1 MVFNSLNFLYFITAV
16 LILYWSF
23 KNERDRNFF
32 LLLSSYFFYI
42 QWEWKYLFL
51 ILISS
56 SVDFLCAKKIYSSK
70 HKKLFLSISVLVNL
84 GILFVFKYY
93 NFFIES
99 FIELVG
105 VNEISNIITL
115 NLILPIG
122 ISFYTFQTL
131 SYSIDVY
138 NNKIRPENNV
148 TDFFLYVSF
157 FPQLVAGP
165 IERAG
170 YLIKEL
176 KKKKIFNRKLID
188 MGVTLILIG
197 LFKKIVIADN
207 LAYFVDDIFLNY
219 NNYNGGVLMLGL
231 VYFSFQIYCDFS
243 GYTDIAIGISR
254 LLGIELNI
262 NFNFPYHAKNISEF
276 WKRWHI
282 SLSTWFR
289 DYVYIPLGGSKFSK
303 TKTYR
308 NLFIVFL
315 ISGLWHGANLT
326 FIFWGL
332 YHVLLYLMWMA
343 LKQFFKFKSR
353 FFIFLS
359 ILYTYITVTI
369 GWVFFRAE
377 SISNAFDYLK
387 LMLSDISFPNE
398 LRSAIIYV
406 IMIFVLDLILKNSPK
421 NVLKGLSFNKR
432 MIFNSIIY
440 ILIIL
445 FYTEGGNFI
454 YFRF

>member
-23 KNERDRNFF
+23 KNERDRNVF

-70 HKKLFLSISVLVNL
+70 HKKLFLSISILVNI

-93 NFFIES
+93 NFFVES
-99 FIELVG
+99 FIKLFG
-105 VNEISNIITL
+105 VNDISNIITL

-176 KKKKIFNRKLID
+176 KKKKIVNRKLID
-188 MGVTLILIG
+188 MGLTLILIG

-308 NLFIVFL
+308 NLFIVFF

-332 YHVLLYLMWMA
+332 YHVLLYLMWML
-343 LKQFFKFKSR
+343 LKQFFRFKSH

-377 SISNAFDYLK
+377 SISNAIDYLK

-406 IMIFVLDLILKNSPK
+406 IMIFVLDLILKTSPK
-421 NVLKGLSFNKR
+421 DVLKGLSFNKR

>member
-1 MVFNSLNFLYFITAV
+1 MVFNSLNFLYFITAI

-23 KNERDRNFF
+23 KNERDRNVF

-70 HKKLFLSISVLVNL
+70 HKKLFLSISILVNI

-93 NFFIES
+93 NFFVES
-99 FIELVG
+99 FIKLFG
-105 VNEISNIITL
+105 VNDISNIITL

-138 NNKIRPENNV
+138 NNKIKPENNV

-176 KKKKIFNRKLID
+176 KKKKIVNRKLID
-188 MGVTLILIG
+188 MGLTLILIG

-262 NFNFPYHAKNISEF
+262 NFNFPYHAKSISEF

-308 NLFIVFL
+308 NLFIVFF

-332 YHVLLYLMWMA
+332 YHVLLYLMWML
-343 LKQFFKFKSR
+343 LKQFFRFKSR

-377 SISNAFDYLK
+377 SISDAFDYLK

-421 NVLKGLSFNKR
+421 DVLKGLTFNKR

>member
-23 KNERDRNFF
+23 KNERDRNVF

-70 HKKLFLSISVLVNL
+70 HKKLFLSISILVNI

-93 NFFIES
+93 NFFVES
-99 FIELVG
+99 FIKLFG
-105 VNEISNIITL
+105 VNDISNIITL

-176 KKKKIFNRKLID
+176 KKKKIVNRKLID
-188 MGVTLILIG
+188 MGLTLILIG

-231 VYFSFQIYCDFS
+231 VYFSLQIYCDFS

-308 NLFIVFL
+308 NLFIVFF

-332 YHVLLYLMWMA
+332 YHVLLYLMWML
-343 LKQFFKFKSR
+343 LKQFFRFKSH

-377 SISNAFDYLK
+377 SISNAIDYLK

-406 IMIFVLDLILKNSPK
+406 IMIFVLDLILKTSPK
-421 NVLKGLSFNKR
+421 DVLKGLSFNKR

>member
-1 MVFNSLNFLYFITAV
+1 
-16 LILYWSF
+16 
-23 KNERDRNFF
+23 
-32 LLLSSYFFYI
+32 
-42 QWEWKYLFL
+42 
-51 ILISS
+51 
-56 SVDFLCAKKIYSSK
+56 
-70 HKKLFLSISVLVNL
+70 VND
-84 GILFVFKYY
+84 
-93 NFFIES
+93 
-99 FIELVG
+99 
-105 VNEISNIITL
+105 ISNIITL

-176 KKKKIFNRKLID
+176 KKKKIVNRKLID
-188 MGVTLILIG
+188 MGLTLILIG

-308 NLFIVFL
+308 NLFIVFF

-332 YHVLLYLMWMA
+332 YHVLLYLMWML
-343 LKQFFKFKSR
+343 LKQFFRFKSH

-377 SISNAFDYLK
+377 SISNAIDYLK

-406 IMIFVLDLILKNSPK
+406 IMIFVLDLILKTSPK
-421 NVLKGLSFNKR
+421 DVLKGLSFNKR

>member
-1 MVFNSLNFLYFITAV
+1 
-16 LILYWSF
+16 
-23 KNERDRNFF
+23 
-32 LLLSSYFFYI
+32 
-42 QWEWKYLFL
+42 
-51 ILISS
+51 
-56 SVDFLCAKKIYSSK
+56 
-70 HKKLFLSISVLVNL
+70 
-84 GILFVFKYY
+84 
-93 NFFIES
+93 
-99 FIELVG
+99 
-105 VNEISNIITL
+105 
-115 NLILPIG
+115 
-122 ISFYTFQTL
+122 
-131 SYSIDVY
+131 
-138 NNKIRPENNV
+138 
-148 TDFFLYVSF
+148 
-157 FPQLVAGP
+157 
-165 IERAG
+165 
-170 YLIKEL
+170 
-176 KKKKIFNRKLID
+176 
-188 MGVTLILIG
+188 
-197 LFKKIVIADN
+197 
-207 LAYFVDDIFLNY
+207 
-219 NNYNGGVLMLGL
+219 MLGL

-308 NLFIVFL
+308 NLFIVFFV
-315 ISGLWHGANLT
+315 SGLWHGANLT

-332 YHVLLYLMWMA
+332 YHVLLYLMWML
-343 LKQFFKFKSR
+343 LKQFFGFKSR

-377 SISNAFDYLK
+377 SISIAFDYLK

-398 LRSAIIYV
+398 LRSAMIFV

-421 NVLKGLSFNKR
+421 DVLKGLSFNKR